1 MPIERNRTRSQ
12 EEWFELVTV
21 ARKSG
26 LTDSEWCRRNQIS
39 LNTFHNAIRRLKN
52 NSYEIP
58 EQKNGKILDLCSPAP
73 ETQDVVR
80 VGLVPEPVTEDHRE
94 VSGLSD
100 DREGLPV
107 IDISFSHGHIRVSNE
122 IRPELL
128 SHLLEGLRGCL

>member
-1 MPIERNRTRSQ
+1 MPVTRNRSRSQ
-12 EEWFELVTV
+12 EEWLELITV
-21 ARKSG
+21 VRKSG
-26 LTDSEWCRRNQIS
+26 LTDSEWCRRNHVS
-39 LNTFHNAIRRLKN
+39 LNTFNNAIRRLKR

-58 EQKNGKILDLCSPAP
+58 RSKGPSHDLCAP
-73 ETQDVVR
+73 VPFKQDVVR